1 MGISFWHLIILA
13 VLALMLFGKGRVS
26 DLMGD
31 VAKGIK
37 SFRRGLADD
46 DDDKKITDEQE
57 KLRRAVDVTP
67 VDKTPAD
74 KTTTDK

>member
-13 VLALMLFGKGRVS
+13 ALALILFGKGRVS

-37 SFRRGLADD
+37 SFRRGLVDD
-46 DDDKKITDEQE
+46 DEDKKITDEQE

-67 VDKTPAD
+67 SDDKTKVDK
-74 KTTTDK
+74 